1 MANVKISGM
10 TPGTALTG
18 TEAFESVQG
27 GNTRQLLASQIKTYV
42 DKATYTYNA
51 PVTGFSITITDGTQ
65 FLILNPA
72 GNLASGT
79 ITLPA
84 GPLDGESLTISCTH
98 NVTSLTLTPGAG
110 QTIANTSSSLN
121 AGVGISFLY
130 RSANSTWY
138 RTSS

>member
-10 TPGTALTG
+10 TAATALTG
-18 TEAFESVQG
+18 TEAFESVQS
-27 GNTRQLLASQIKTYV
+27 GNTRQVLASQVKTYV
-42 DKATYTYNA
+42 SKAIYTYNV
-51 PVTGFSITITDGTQ
+51 PVTGFSITIANNTE
-65 FLILNPA
+65 FLILDPA

-84 GPLDGESLTISCTH
+84 DPLDGQSLTISCAH
-98 NVTSLTLTPGAG
+98 NVSNLTLTPGAG
-110 QTIANTSSSLN
+110 QTIANTSSSLS

-130 RSANSTWY
+130 RSANTKWY

>member
-18 TEAFESVQG
+18 TEAFESVQNG
-27 GNTRQLLASQIKTYV
+27 DTRQLLASQIKTYV
-42 DKATYTYNA
+42 DKATYTYNV

-98 NVTSLTLTPGAG
+98 NVSSLTLTPGAG

-130 RSANSTWY
+130 RSANATWY

>member
-10 TPGTALTG
+10 TAGTALTG

-27 GNTRQLLASQIKTYV
+27 GNTRQLTASQIKTFV
-42 DKATYTYNA
+42 DKAIYTYNV
-51 PVTGFSITITDGTQ
+51 PVTGFSITIANNTE
-65 FLILNPA
+65 FLILEPA

-79 ITLPA
+79 ITLPP
-84 GPLDGESLTISCTH
+84 GPLDGQSLTIACTK
-98 NVTSLTLTPGAG
+98 NVSGLTLTPNTG
-110 QTIANTSSSLN
+110 QTVATTAASLS

-130 RSANSTWY
+130 RSANATWY

>member
-10 TPGTALTG
+10 TAGTALTG

-27 GNTRQLLASQIKTYV
+27 GNTRQLSASQIKTYV
-42 DKATYTYNA
+42 DKATYTHNV
-51 PVTGFSITITDGTQ
+51 PVTGFSITITNGTQ
-65 FLILNPA
+65 YLILAPA

-98 NVTSLTLTPGAG
+98 NVSSLTLTPGAG
-110 QTIANTSSSLN
+110 QTIANTSASLN

-130 RSANSTWY
+130 RSANATWY